1 MPGLEIARVDRK
13 KTASIARSTKRKLD
27 FKGSLIVGGG
37 ALTAALLL
45 QSSLERRSENAG
57 ERGRGSR
64 READGSDD
72 TRRLASVHPFPY
84 TLLLF
89 YY

>member
-1 MPGLEIARVDRK
+1 MPGLKIARVDRK
-13 KTASIARSTKRKLD
+13 KTASNARSTKRKLD

-57 ERGRGSR
+57 ERGRGSTSCKPPCFR
-64 READGSDD
+64 PC
-72 TRRLASVHPFPY
+72 TTY
-84 TLLLF
+84 ILLLLKKKNKKNK
-89 YY
+89 